1 MMTEK
6 KENKKDSSEPSE
18 GAFAKQ
24 RKTEIFF
31 NLFSFGLARS
41 HLFDIVWSHCVSFG
55 KNASVV
61 LGFASLS
68 QAVCG
73 T

>member
-6 KENKKDSSEPSE
+6 KQKKKDSSEPSE
-18 GAFAKQ
+18 GSICQAQ
-24 RKTEIFF
+24 NRKTEIFF
-31 NLFSFGLARS
+31 NLFSFGLAKS

-68 QAVCG
+68 
-73 T
+73 